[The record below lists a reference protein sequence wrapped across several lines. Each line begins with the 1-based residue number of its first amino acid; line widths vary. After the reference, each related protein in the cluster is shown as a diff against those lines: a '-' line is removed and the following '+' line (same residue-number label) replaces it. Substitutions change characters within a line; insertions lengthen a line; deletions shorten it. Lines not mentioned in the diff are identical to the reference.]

1 MLVTAASDGR
11 HSSQCPQGPHC
22 IWGLG
27 AGQVADSR
35 NLLGVLKAELDFL
48 EKGGYRSTGSSSWR
62 PQFIFEDS
70 PTCLNP
76 NAPAQRRP
84 CSECVLM
91 QLVPPERNRERVP
104 CRHIR
109 LNEQG
114 ETLDSLYRSGTPE
127 EIEATVAK
135 WLRAKIQEL
144 EGARKAKSARGQS

>member
-1 MLVTAASDGR
+1 M
-11 HSSQCPQGPHC
+11 
-22 IWGLG
+22 
-27 AGQVADSR
+27 ADSR
-35 NLLGVLKAELDFL
+35 DLLDALKSELDFL
-48 EKGGYRSTGSSSWR
+48 EKGGYRVTGSTSWR

-76 NAPAQRRP
+76 GGAAQRRP

-91 QLVPPERNRERVP
+91 QLVPPECSRERIP
-104 CRHIR
+104 CRYIR

-135 WLRAKIQEL
+135 WLRTKIQEL
-144 EGARKAKSARGQS
+144 QSARIPNSA